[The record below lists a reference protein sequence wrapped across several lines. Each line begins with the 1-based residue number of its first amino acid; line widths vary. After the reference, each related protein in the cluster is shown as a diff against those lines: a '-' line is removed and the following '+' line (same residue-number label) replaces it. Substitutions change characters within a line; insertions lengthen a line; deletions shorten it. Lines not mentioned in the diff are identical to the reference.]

1 MPTNVV
7 VGQRTGTSIALSWG
21 ASTDNTGVTE
31 YGLYEGGTRVSTA
44 SATNGIVSGL
54 SCGRNYTLGIDAAD
68 GAGNRSAQAVVM
80 VSTTACGDT
89 QPPAAPT
96 GLAAPRSLRRPC
108 RSDGP
113 LRRTTSL

>member
-1 MPTNVV
+1 M
-7 VGQRTGTSIALSWG
+7 GS
-21 ASTDNTGVTE
+21 ASTDNTGVTQ

-54 SCGRNYTLGIDAAD
+54 SCGRNYTLGVDAAD

-96 GLAAPRSLRRPC
+96 GLAAS
-108 RSDGP
+108 SI
-113 LRRTTSL
+113 TQTSLSLGWSAATDNVG